1 MKVFISWSGHGSR
14 ELALALRDWL
24 PAVIQN
30 VEPFVSGKDIA
41 SGAVWQ
47 HEIAEQLE
55 DSDFGIVCVTPS
67 NQGTPW
73 INFEA
78 GALAKR
84 LGQARV
90 VPLALGMK
98 VTDIEPPLGQFQAET
113 VDSEGLSRVL
123 SSINQALPDPLSD
136 EILMRTATTWWP
148 QLQERVESIDLDGD
162 DEAVEVRSER
172 ELLEEVL
179 VSVRSLVRPSQPH
192 QMAFAG
198 VIMRLRDVLLEFE
211 PDARMKVDE
220 ASRII
225 VIASENGLPADIQGF
240 VIEICRGFNV
250 TLLEQAHGQP
260 ARQLY
265 APDQ

>member
-1 MKVFISWSGHGSR
+1 MKVFISWSGSGSR
-14 ELALALRDWL
+14 ELAHALRDWL
-24 PAVIQN
+24 PAVIQDA
-30 VEPFVSGKDIA
+30 EPFVSSKDIA

-90 VPLALGMK
+90 VPLAFGMK
-98 VTDIEPPLGQFQAET
+98 VTDIEPPLGQFQTET
-113 VDSEGLSRVL
+113 VDEEGISRML
-123 SSINQALPDPLSD
+123 SSVNQALPDPLSD
-136 EILMRTATTWWP
+136 EIVARAATTWWP
-148 QLQERVESIDLDGD
+148 QLQEDIERIDLNGD
-162 DEAVEVRSER
+162 DEAVEIRSEK

-179 VSVRSLVRPSQPH
+179 TSVRSLVRASQPH
-192 QMAFAG
+192 ELAFTG

-211 PDARMKVDE
+211 PDARISVDE
-220 ASRII
+220 AARLV
-225 VIASENGLPADIQGF
+225 VIASENGLASDIQEY
-240 VIEICRGFNV
+240 VVEICRGFNV

-260 ARQLY
+260 AR
-265 APDQ
+265 